1 MRARYQ
7 KARIQFFLI
16 NYFKTSATTQY
27 KKTKNKM
34 FQHSTPL
41 PTAKDFAYVHNVAGP
56 LFTDD
61 IKPASEPRQVYRLRM
76 HKKAWTSL
84 SGNSYGIRYRDGT
97 PFEADIQ
104 GLTLTFRDRMVL
116 RDSKG
121 VVIGVMLKMF
131 CRMQQTFKI
140 YGLRPFKK
148 GQAPSD
154 QTHYSQALYPW
165 AVITGGYTSVQ
176 RVMTMLPIKSE
187 MSWVHSI

>member
-1 MRARYQ
+1 
-7 KARIQFFLI
+7 
-16 NYFKTSATTQY
+16 
-27 KKTKNKM
+27 M

-41 PTAKDFAYVHNVAGP
+41 PTTKDFAYVHNVTGS

-61 IKPASEPRQVYRLRM
+61 IKPASVPRQVYRLRM

-84 SGNSYGIRYRDGT
+84 SGNSFGIRYRDGT

-121 VVIGVMLKMF
+121 VAIGVMMKMF

-154 QTHYSQALYPW
+154 QTHNNKALYPW

-176 RVMTMLPIKSE
+176 RVMTMADGTT
-187 MSWVHSI
+187 